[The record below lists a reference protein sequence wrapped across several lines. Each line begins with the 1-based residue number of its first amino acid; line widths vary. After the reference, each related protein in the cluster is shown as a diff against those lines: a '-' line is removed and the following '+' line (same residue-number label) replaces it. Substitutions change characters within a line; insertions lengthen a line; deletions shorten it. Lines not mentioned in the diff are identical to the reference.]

1 METGEKD
8 VKKKSEGKKW
18 GGGQCI
24 KFPTDCKLY
33 IIIVKYFEQIV
44 NNEHY
49 LVNVVVISIMRN
61 YIHVT
66 NKNRHKYHKQELE
79 FYPSY
84 TSQISIHTIQFNSV
98 YTVFLL
104 RKKKLAIQIFFT

>member
-84 TSQISIHTIQFNSV
+84 TSQISIMYSKLKTEGYTLSNSIQYIQFS
-98 YTVFLL
+98 F
-104 RKKKLAIQIFFT
+104 